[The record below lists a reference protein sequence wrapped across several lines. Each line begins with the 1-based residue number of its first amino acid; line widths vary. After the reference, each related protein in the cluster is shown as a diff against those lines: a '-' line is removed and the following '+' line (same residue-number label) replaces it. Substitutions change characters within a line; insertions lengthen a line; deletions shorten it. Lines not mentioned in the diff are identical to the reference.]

1 MRIDPALSLFH
12 SGFRYFRCLRNF
24 ARPSRPSPLSRLLAL
39 AAVLG
44 TVASPAVAQL
54 SAFTHEG
61 CAPLAAEDFVIDTL
75 VRAATNP
82 SVQEPLKMD
91 FSRDAQGH
99 VDVYFTQRYGRVL
112 KYSGATGTTVTIADF
127 AYDAAAVP
135 APNSNPSST
144 LGLHGIALDP
154 AFRSNGWIYL
164 YTTLGTGNS
173 MWRVTRYKVN
183 GDILDR
189 NSGKVILEFS
199 ASSSSQHMG
208 GVIRFDK
215 DANLWVTVGDNGGNT
230 LPSAFANANPY
241 QAANTASP
249 FGKILRVKPRALADD
264 APAPTPAAGAT
275 YDIPA
280 GNLFLPGTPQTLPEI
295 YVMGSRNPYTLALDS
310 VRGAIG
316 WGDVGPDAL
325 NGSPVPVASPDPA
338 RWTEEFNFTTT
349 PGNFG
354 WPYWTG
360 NQLVVNTGGGTV
372 AEPRNTRADN
382 TGMTLLPPA
391 RPAFLPYGRDCA
403 IAGDVYYYNGTLA
416 SDNKFPPHFHG
427 AWLVGDFNKHWIDG
441 VKLDAAGSAVQA
453 RARLFAGTGTDN
465 LLRLPFLNNSSGS
478 FLEQRFGPDGALYI
492 LNYNGYRTTTANT
505 GLYRVRYR
513 GSCRPGTAS
522 LAQDR
527 AIRLAANYRLEGR
540 VLVIGEAGVH
550 TAEVRD
556 VAGRVLWSRRGD
568 GPARYDLAVFL
579 APARAPQGVGLL
591 IVSGPSGRFT
601 RVLLP

>member
-1 MRIDPALSLFH
+1 MRIDSALSFV
-12 SGFRYFRCLRNF
+12 SSRVP
-24 ARPSRPSPLSRLLAL
+24 RPLPLWALLLGAL
-39 AAVLG
+39 
-44 TVASPAVAQL
+44 ASPAPAQL
-54 SAFTHEG
+54 SAFSHEG
-61 CAPLAAEDFVIDTL
+61 CAPLAAADFAIDTL

-91 FSRDAQGH
+91 FDRDAQGN

-127 AYDAAAVP
+127 AYDVSAVP
-135 APNSNPSST
+135 VRTSNPSST

-154 AFRSNGWIYL
+154 AFRSNGWLYL
-164 YTTLGTGNS
+164 YTALGTGNS
-173 MWRVTRYKVN
+173 VWSVTRYKVDGN
-183 GDILDR
+183 TLDR
-189 NSGKVILEFS
+189 NSAKVILEFS
-199 ASSSSQHMG
+199 APSSSQHMG

-230 LPSAFANANPY
+230 LPAAFTNANHY

-249 FGKILRVKPRALADD
+249 FGKILRVKPRPLADD
-264 APAPTPAAGAT
+264 AAAPAPAAGAT

-280 GNLFLPGTPQTLPEI
+280 GNLFPPGTPQTLPEI
-295 YVMGSRNPYTLALDS
+295 YVMGSRNPYTLSLDS

-325 NGSPVPVASPDPA
+325 NGSPVPVSSLDPA
-338 RWTEEFNFTTT
+338 WQPEEFNFTTT

-354 WPYWTG
+354 WPYWAG

-372 AEPRNTRADN
+372 AAPLNNRADN
-382 TGMTLLPPA
+382 TGLTSLPPA
-391 RPAFLPYGRDCA
+391 RAALIPYGRDCA
-403 IAGDVYYYNGTLA
+403 VAGDVYYYSGTLN
-416 SDNKFPPHFHG
+416 SSVKFPPHFHG

-441 VKLDAAGSAVQA
+441 VKLDAAGSQVQA
-453 RARLFAGTGTDN
+453 QARLFAGTGTDN
-465 LLRLPFLNNSSGS
+465 LLRLPFLSNVSGS
-478 FLEQRFGPDGALYI
+478 LLEQRFGPDGALYI

-540 VLVIGEAGVH
+540 VLVIGEAGAH
-550 TAEVRD
+550 NAAVRD

-568 GPARYDLAVFL
+568 GPARYDLA
-579 APARAPQGVGLL
+579 APLSQGHAPEGVGILT
-591 IVSGPSGRFT
+591 VDGPSGRFT
-601 RVLLP
+601 RALAP